1 MKKGIITLVM
11 ILTIQISFSQY
22 NTLNVN
28 VSRPNPIGEALNRIS
43 QDAVANR
50 IARANESEAQA
61 SKNSAYNEALKNN
74 YSKIT
79 TDYLINNSNKYKYI
93 VIENV
98 GGWMPQGN
106 KANLLETLTGAKKY
120 IIIDAA
126 KDFNSRGKEIKNE
139 KKIPDNL
146 INSKEV
152 LFLNWMREDQGDDN
166 RITLLSVKNAKGE
179 MVYESLSKNLSYG
192 EILKPLI
199 SNYIYTKEQALLKI
213 EDLKKYLDLGL
224 INKDEYDVK
233 ISELKPILLGS
244 N

>member
-1 MKKGIITLVM
+1 MKKGILTLIMV
-11 ILTIQISFSQY
+11 LAVQKSFSQY
-22 NTLNVN
+22 STLNVN
-28 VSRPNPIGEALNRIS
+28 VSKPNPMGEALNRIS

-61 SKNSAYNEALKNN
+61 SNNSAYNEALKNN
-74 YSKIT
+74 YSTIT
-79 TDYLINNSNKYKYI
+79 TDYLINNSNNYKYI

-98 GGWMPQGN
+98 GGWAPHLN
-106 KANLLETLTGAKKY
+106 KADLLEALIGAKKY

-126 KDFNSRGKEIKNE
+126 KDYNSRDKEIKNE

-146 INSKEV
+146 INNKEV
-152 LFLNWMREDQGDDN
+152 LFLNWMREDQGNYN
-166 RITLLSVKNAKGE
+166 RITLLSIKNAKGE
-179 MVYESLSKNLSYG
+179 MVYESLSKNLSHG

-224 INKDEYDVK
+224 INKDEYDIK

>member
-1 MKKGIITLVM
+1 MKKGILTLIM
-11 ILTIQISFSQY
+11 ALAIQKSFSQY
-22 NTLNVN
+22 STLNIN
-28 VSRPNPIGEALNRIS
+28 VSKPNPMAEALNKIS

-61 SKNSAYNEALKNN
+61 SNNIAYNEALKNN

-79 TDYLINNSNKYKYI
+79 TDHLINNSNSYKYI

-98 GGWMPQGN
+98 GGWMPQVN
-106 KANLLETLTGAKKY
+106 KATLLEALIGAKKY

-139 KKIPDNL
+139 KKIPDDL
-146 INSKEV
+146 INNKEV
-152 LFLNWMREDQGDDN
+152 LFLNWMREDQGDNN

-199 SNYIYTKEQALLKI
+199 SNYIYTKEQALLKL